1 MTTAQPWA
9 SSDAYERYIG
19 RWSALVARSFLDWL
33 DVPPGS
39 RWLDVGCGTGMLA
52 AAIAERDPTARI
64 AGADPSESF
73 LEAAR
78 RRLPHAEL
86 ALAGAQDLPFG
97 DAGFDAVVAGLVLN
111 FVPEVERAAAEM
123 ARVARPGATIAAYV
137 WDYAGEMQL
146 IRRLFDAA
154 IELDPAAEEA
164 DEGPKFPICRLD
176 RLEALFEGA
185 GLIGV
190 ESRAID
196 VPTVFVDFD
205 DYWTPFLGGVGPAG
219 VYVGSLDDAGRD
231 ALRERLRETLPMAD
245 DGSISLIARAHAVRG
260 TR

>member
-1 MTTAQPWA
+1 MTATPWA
-9 SSDAYERYIG
+9 GADAYERYIG
-19 RWSALVARSFLDWL
+19 RWSALVARAFLDWL
-33 DVPPGS
+33 DVAAAA
-39 RWLDVGCGTGMLA
+39 RWLDVGCGTGMLSA
-52 AAIAERDPTARI
+52 AVLERDPTASI
-64 AGADPSESF
+64 AGVDPSESF

-78 RRLPHAEL
+78 RRLPDADL
-86 ALAGAQDLPFG
+86 GVAGAQELPFG
-97 DAGFDAVVAGLVLN
+97 DAEFDAVVAGLVLN
-111 FVPEVERAAAEM
+111 FVPDAGQAAAEL

-176 RLEALFEGA
+176 RLETLFEGA
-185 GLIGV
+185 GLRDV

-196 VPTVFVDFD
+196 VPTVFRDFD
-205 DYWTPFLGGVGPAG
+205 DYWTPFLGGTGPAG
-219 VYVGSLDDAGRD
+219 VYVSSLDDAGRD
-231 ALRERLRETLPMAD
+231 ALRERLRETLPVEE
-245 DGSISLIARAHAVRG
+245 DGSIGLIARAHAVRG